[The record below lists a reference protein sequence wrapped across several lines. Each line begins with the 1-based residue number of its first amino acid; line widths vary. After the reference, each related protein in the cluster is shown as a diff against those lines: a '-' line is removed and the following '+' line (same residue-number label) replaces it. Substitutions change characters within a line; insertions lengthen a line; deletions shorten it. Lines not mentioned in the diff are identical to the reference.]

1 MALLE
6 QPVAA
11 IYTQTVGTACSL
23 KCSSPGKIQTKKHR
37 KREEKRDY
45 KLIRD
50 AQRRGDDEEREGMTR
65 QRRKNKETELPR
77 RRKMRK
83 GGRQREKAI

>member
-6 QPVAA
+6 QPAAA
-11 IYTQTVGTACSL
+11 IYTQTVGTARSL
-23 KCSSPGKIQTKKHR
+23 QYSSPGKIQTKKHR

-50 AQRRGDDEEREGMTR
+50 AQKQGMMNSGEGVARQEEKQGNRTA
-65 QRRKNKETELPR
+65 KET
-77 RRKMRK
+77 
-83 GGRQREKAI
+83 